1 MLIGMAKAAKRSSD
15 VWIILIGLFKLVK
28 AASLLIVGVGL
39 LRLMHRDVAAT
50 VAHWVEYFRLDPDDR
65 YIHSVLSRVLRVTP
79 RQLRELS
86 AGTLIYGTLF
96 LTEGVGLLMRKHW
109 AEYLTVVSTAL
120 FIPLEIYE
128 AFERFTLVKLAV
140 LAINAGIVWYLV
152 ARLKRER

>member
-50 VAHWVEYFRLDPDDR
+50 VAHWVEYFRLDPVDR

>member
-1 MLIGMAKAAKRSSD
+1 
-15 VWIILIGLFKLVK
+15 
-28 AASLLIVGVGL
+28 
-39 LRLMHRDVAAT
+39 VAAT